1 MKSVK
6 QLTEERGA
14 IIENMNNIV
23 DTAKSEARE
32 LTSDEAT
39 NFDNL
44 SEQSEALSNSIA
56 RAAKVDAM
64 KAEAAKK
71 NTVLSKE
78 ENEARNSYSLF
89 RAINGLMN
97 GNLTGLEAEIQA
109 EANNESRSGLQGIG
123 IPSWMTEKRA
133 YIDQANSAIAPV
145 AIQAYADALRADTL
159 YDKIGINDLGNLAA
173 NTVVPI
179 TGQVDAEWAA
189 ENGDGADQSAD
200 FSKVTLSPKRVN
212 AYSNLSRVLLAQN
225 GPAAEAA
232 VLRELGRAV
241 GTQID
246 AALFAAT
253 TAANYP
259 AAIAAATGIGTF
271 TESTTAGG
279 AGFIA
284 DVKTAEQELA
294 DSHGLSGNLAYV
306 CNYNL
311 LSAAKSGAQV
321 SSVSPFYT
329 KEGDQGYINGQKV
342 FFTNATAKSAGTSG
356 DCLFGDFGRVY
367 FCSFGPL
374 DIIVDPY
381 SAATNNA
388 VRLVLNHHYDTG
400 VADGASFVKFTS
412 LV

>member
-32 LTSDEAT
+32 LTSDEAS

-44 SEQSEALSNSIA
+44 SEQSEALNNTIA

-109 EANNESRSGLQGIG
+109 EASNESRSGLQGIG

-189 ENGDGADQSAD
+189 ENGNGADQSAD
-200 FSKVTLSPKRVN
+200 FTKVTLSPKRVN

-246 AALFAAT
+246 AALFAAS
-253 TAANYP
+253 TATNYP
-259 AAIAAATGIGTF
+259 AAIAAASSIGTF

-284 DVKTAEQELA
+284 DVKEAEQKLA

-342 FFTNATAKSAGTSG
+342 FFSNATAKSAGTSG

-400 VADGASFVKFTS
+400 VASGASFVKFTS